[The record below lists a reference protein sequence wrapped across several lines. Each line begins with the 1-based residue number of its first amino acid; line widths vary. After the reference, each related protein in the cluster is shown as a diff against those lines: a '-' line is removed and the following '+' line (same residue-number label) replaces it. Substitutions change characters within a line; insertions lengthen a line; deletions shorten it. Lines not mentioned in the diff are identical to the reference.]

1 MHVLSESGGVP
12 DFAIKLHKYHVLE
25 VRILFND
32 EVCEHQPC
40 NSLEQE
46 KRNPNDPELFI
57 GPGIAQF
64 TSDIFNCLHDND
76 IESLFELRL
85 LMTCQRK

>member
-1 MHVLSESGGVP
+1 MHALSESGGVP
-12 DFAIKLHKYHVLE
+12 DFAIKLHKYHVPE
-25 VRILFND
+25 SRNLFND

-57 GPGIAQF
+57 GPAITQF
-64 TSDIFNCLHDND
+64 IPEIFNCLHEYD
-76 IESLFELRL
+76 IES
-85 LMTCQRK
+85 MYV